1 MTAVTSERP
10 TRSAAE
16 AALRAMGKNGRA
28 DYDHDRRY
36 RPLMLLATL
45 SWFGLVERVT
55 RIELA
60 LSAWEAQRLPLPG
73 ALTRRPWRSR
83 MTLAAPSS
91 LWLMTR

>member
-1 MTAVTSERP
+1 MTAKACRLLCSILMTAVTSAHP

-16 AALRAMGKNGRA
+16 AALRDMGKNGRA

-55 RIELA
+55 RIEFA
-60 LSAWEAQRLPLPG
+60 LPTVVG
-73 ALTRRPWRSR
+73 
-83 MTLAAPSS
+83 
-91 LWLMTR
+91 